1 MPSQN
6 LLTSLLLLMFAWRGG
21 LATAG
26 GLSTDWRQF
35 IMKHHWWGRDCSES
49 FGTFQN
55 KCQIQLGLVWWISEE
70 SSRVQFITFW
80 PLLLIWSWL
89 VKAVYFV
96 TKLWSV
102 VPLAMLYL
110 KMLPFVPW
118 VWTEILMSFLWVGE
132 QTQSRPYWLWMQER
146 LLQLTRVNERGTAID
161 TNSLS
166 SITLKNNSK
175 GIWPLTPSSPLQKNF
190 QNPTTTTS
198 ISFSSFHLFFV
209 HA

>member
-1 MPSQN
+1 M
-6 LLTSLLLLMFAWRGG
+6 
-21 LATAG
+21 
-26 GLSTDWRQF
+26 
-35 IMKHHWWGRDCSES
+35 
-49 FGTFQN
+49 
-55 KCQIQLGLVWWISEE
+55 
-70 SSRVQFITFW
+70 
-80 PLLLIWSWL
+80 LLIWSWL

-118 VWTEILMSFLWVGE
+118 VWTEILMSLLWVGE

-175 GIWPLTPSSPLQKNF
+175 GIWPLTPRLPCKRIFKILQL
-190 QNPTTTTS
+190 Q
-198 ISFSSFHLFFV
+198 HLFPFHPSTFLLFMHKFALSYV
-209 HA
+209 WASVINVFFGMLILHNDK

>member
-35 IMKHHWWGRDCSES
+35 IMKHHWWGRDSSES

-80 PLLLIWSWL
+80 PLLFIWSWL

-118 VWTEILMSFLWVGE
+118 VRTEILMSFLWVGE
-132 QTQSRPYWLWMQER
+132 QTQSRPYWLWMPER
-146 LLQLTRVNERGTAID
+146 
-161 TNSLS
+161 
-166 SITLKNNSK
+166 
-175 GIWPLTPSSPLQKNF
+175 W
-190 QNPTTTTS
+190 
-198 ISFSSFHLFFV
+198 
-209 HA
+209 